1 MAGYI
6 MSLKKPKSKKI
17 PITQPLEEGI
27 KKGVYSTKLSKP
39 ENNIW
44 KIHHEATIADYATMK
59 EGDNIYFFI
68 NRKIYGIGRLKN
80 IKNDCKF
87 SNYLDSSKPTN
98 SRYKDIKNELL
109 ADFGEESADNRWI
122 CIFEPNPYFFIQ
134 GVDMDDVLA
143 YNPSKFKMLRAFSKL
158 SFIKIDDEENKA
170 LRDIILMHNEN
181 CLNMP
186 NSNDIF
192 SFDNTIHVQ
201 ITSKLKKNNYKLNM
215 EDILNVCSNSN
226 SLEHEM
232 ALEAGTLY
240 QLANNDTNTIN
251 TFGEWDYI
259 SHQVIAS
266 PFKPLEYVDKMD
278 IFGYKYIPGF
288 PGTISKYLLVEL
300 KKGLALIEDI
310 EQVMKYVDWINQ
322 EYSFGNYSMI
332 NAFLVAKSIDKSVIE
347 TRDSLARRNY
357 LIGRRPAKSA
367 VWSNLKLVEYKFD
380 ASTNSIKYTII

>member
-1 MAGYI
+1 
-6 MSLKKPKSKKI
+6 
-17 PITQPLEEGI
+17 
-27 KKGVYSTKLSKP
+27 
-39 ENNIW
+39 
-44 KIHHEATIADYATMK
+44 
-59 EGDNIYFFI
+59 
-68 NRKIYGIGRLKN
+68 
-80 IKNDCKF
+80 
-87 SNYLDSSKPTN
+87 
-98 SRYKDIKNELL
+98 
-109 ADFGEESADNRWI
+109 
-122 CIFEPNPYFFIQ
+122 
-134 GVDMDDVLA
+134 MDDVLA
-143 YNPSKFKMLRAFSKL
+143 YNPLKFKMLRAFSKL

-192 SFDNTIHVQ
+192 SFDNTIHNK
-201 ITSKLKKNNYKLNM
+201 IISKLKKNNYKLNM
-215 EDILNVCSNSN
+215 VDILDACSNSN
-226 SLEHEM
+226 LLEHEM
-232 ALEAGTLY
+232 ALESGTLH

-300 KKGLALIEDI
+300 KKGVALVEDI

-332 NAFLVAKSIDKSVIE
+332 NAFLVAKSINKSVIE

-367 VWSNLKLVEYKFD
+367 VWSNLKLVEYNFD
-380 ASTNSIKYTII
+380 IATNSIKYTII